1 MKLSPGFLLRIACG
15 AALFVLAAVPAQ
27 SQPSSRTSA
36 QLAFEPGIGR
46 PVLFGGLTP
55 LFVRGDRNNVRDH
68 LAETWEWTGR
78 RWVQRYLT
86 EVPPPRAAF
95 AMVSD
100 FEGERVLLFGGGTVG
115 DGVLNDTW
123 QFKDRVW
130 TQIETATAPP
140 ARRLPGHA
148 FDRDRGRFIIFG
160 GGAETV
166 FRDTWEFDG
175 RNWRQTGSDGPQV
188 LNPTLTWDGARNE
201 VLMVGLAENGT
212 TVMYRYLG
220 SAWERIQPET
230 LPDCVSLTGMV
241 WQQHNGKVL
250 MAGGGCING
259 NALGQTWEWDGVNWT
274 RITTTGG
281 VIGGVIG
288 HAMTYDS
295 ARGET
300 ILFGGSEFGF
310 DRSDT
315 YRYRDGRWL
324 RVGTTYSPGPRSL
337 MVFESA
343 PEHNAAWLFGGLNAF
358 GDLWKYA
365 NGNWQRVAAENQP
378 STCLFPAGTWDSARK
393 RLVIVCNDSSVHEW
407 DGESWTAFPSL
418 DKKPPVLQW
427 RSFVYDPKLGRS
439 VLYGGWSGNYS
450 RETWTWN
457 GSTWTKVDSKK
468 HPGFRALAMMFFDPV
483 SQRTIL
489 YGGIGRTSQE
499 GKLIRFGDTWAFDG
513 KDWVELTNVSS
524 PPPRYGALIGVDP
537 QSGLVHMVG
546 GKDENEAF
554 IDDHYTWNGS
564 KWSLVAAN
572 TELPAR
578 QNGGLTW
585 DPTLERMTI
594 FGGFAG
600 YYFSDLWTLTEEGW
614 RPVID
619 EGVRQ
624 RPAARPSSAGQ
635 AGIEAGVAPEPESDP
650 VPPVRRRLSGIQ

>member
-1 MKLSPGFLLRIACG
+1 MKRSSGFLLRIACG
-15 AALFVLAAVPAQ
+15 AILSVLAAVPAQ

-55 LFVRGDRNNVRDH
+55 RFVRGDRNDARDH

-78 RWVQRYLT
+78 RWVQRYLA
-86 EVPPPRAAF
+86 EVPAPRAAF

-100 FEGERVLLFGGGTVG
+100 FEGERILLFGGGTFG
-115 DGVLNDTW
+115 DALLNDTW
-123 QFKDRVW
+123 QYKDRVW
-130 TQIETATAPP
+130 SRIETATAPP

-160 GGAETV
+160 GGAADV

-175 RNWRQTGSDGPQV
+175 ANWVQIATDGPLV
-188 LNPTLTWDGARNE
+188 LNPTLTWDGTRNE
-201 VLMVGLAENGT
+201 VLMLGMAEDGK

-220 SAWERIQPET
+220 STWERIQPEA
-230 LPDCVSLTGMV
+230 LPECVSLTGMV
-241 WQQHNGKVL
+241 WQEHNGKVL
-250 MAGGGCING
+250 VAGGGCING

-274 RITTTGG
+274 KITTTGG

-300 ILFGGSEFGF
+300 ILFGGTEFGF
-310 DRSDT
+310 DRNDT

-324 RVGTTYSPGPRSL
+324 RAGTTYAPGPRSL

-343 PEHNAAWLFGGLNAF
+343 PEHEAIWLFGGLNAF

-365 NGNWQRVAAENQP
+365 NGNWQRITSPNQP
-378 STCLFPAGTWDSARK
+378 VTCLFPVGTWDSTRD
-393 RLVIVCNDSSVHEW
+393 RLVIVCQDSSVHEW
-407 DGESWTAFPSL
+407 DGASWTAFPSV

-427 RSFVYDPKLGRS
+427 RSFAFDPKLGRS
-439 VLYGGWSGNYS
+439 VLYGGFSGNYS

-468 HPGFRALAMMFFDPV
+468 HPGFRALATMFFDPV
-483 SQRTIL
+483 SERTIL
-489 YGGIGRTSQE
+489 YGGIGRKEQE
-499 GKLIRFGDTWAFDG
+499 GKLIRFGDTWTFDG
-513 KDWVELTNVSS
+513 KEWVELTNVDS
-524 PPPRYGALIGVDP
+524 PPARYGALVGVNP
-537 QSGLVHMVG
+537 ETGLVHMIG
-546 GKDENEAF
+546 GKDENESF
-554 IDDHYTWNGS
+554 INEHYTWNGT
-564 KWSLVAAN
+564 KWSLVAAT

-578 QNGGLTW
+578 QNGGLAW
-585 DPTLERMTI
+585 DPTLGQMTA
-594 FGGFAG
+594 FGGYAG

-614 RPVID
+614 RPVVD
-619 EGVRQ
+619 EGVRR
-624 RPAARPSSAGQ
+624 RPADRPSAPVDSGAET
-635 AGIEAGVAPEPESDP
+635 AVAPETETDR
-650 VPPVRRRLSGIQ
+650 VPPARRRLSRIE